1 MDDAYDTLKIVENP
15 WITCLSNCVNGSQ
28 SGGRE
33 RFEHLKVA
41 KGYNG
46 QGIMNGHDCPYPE
59 GIYDIL
65 L

>member
-1 MDDAYDTLKIVENP
+1 MDNLPKQLCE
-15 WITCLSNCVNGSQ
+15 WLSKWRC
-28 SGGRE
+28 
-33 RFEHLKVA
+33 EHLKVA